1 MAPLE
6 PASAKLLGL
15 TLQVVTPDIAE
26 AAGLALGSQGLLVTN
41 VDEVSEAFD
50 KGLRAGDVLVE
61 AGQVELSSIE
71 ILKERMQDAKDAGRK
86 SLLLLIRRDGNP
98 RFLALGL
105 EE

>member
-1 MAPLE
+1 M
-6 PASAKLLGL
+6 
-15 TLQVVTPDIAE
+15 
-26 AAGLALGSQGLLVTN
+26 
-41 VDEVSEAFD
+41 
-50 KGLRAGDVLVE
+50 VE